1 MFGIITLRC
10 LEFLQLLRVS
20 HVSAQLDLNAK
31 SHAILA
37 QNYTQN
43 IDTLETVV
51 GVQNVLQCHGSF
63 ATASCLECRIRV
75 AGSVIEQEIMRG
87 EVPLCKSCS
96 HSGKVSRKA
105 TKKRSRKLDSDDDEE
120 DDPLFPPWIMKVIIP
135 PIPDF
140 SVLKWHPSLT
150 LHSLAKS

>member
-1 MFGIITLRC
+1 MFGMITLRC

-20 HVSAQLDLNAK
+20 RVSAQVDLNAK
-31 SHAILA
+31 SHAIPT

-51 GVQNVLQCHGSF
+51 GVRNVLQCHGSF

-105 TKKRSRKLDSDDDEE
+105 TNNLQKRSRKLDRDEEE
-120 DDPLFPPWIMKVIIP
+120 DDPLFPPWIMKVVIP
-135 PIPDF
+135 PYQIFPF
-140 SVLKWHPSLT
+140 
-150 LHSLAKS
+150 

>member
-1 MFGIITLRC
+1 MFGITTLRY

-20 HVSAQLDLNAK
+20 RVSAQLDLNAK

-51 GVQNVLQCHGSF
+51 GVRNVLQCHGSF

-75 AGSVIEQEIMRG
+75 AGSVIEQEIVRG

-96 HSGKVSRKA
+96 DSGKVLRKA
-105 TKKRSRKLDSDDDEE
+105 TNNLQKRSRKLDSDDDE
-120 DDPLFPPWIMKVIIP
+120 DDPLFPHKLI
-135 PIPDF
+135 
-140 SVLKWHPSLT
+140 SCS
-150 LHSLAKS
+150 